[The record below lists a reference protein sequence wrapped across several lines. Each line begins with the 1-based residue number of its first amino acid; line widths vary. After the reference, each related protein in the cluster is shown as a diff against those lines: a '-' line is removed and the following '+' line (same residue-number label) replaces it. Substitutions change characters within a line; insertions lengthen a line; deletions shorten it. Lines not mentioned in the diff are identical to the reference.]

1 MTKIPL
7 KKYEL
12 PPLFSPQKIQK
23 SSQKIQKWPHRFP
36 PQKIRFVN
44 YEFFLYFWD
53 YFCFFWGGGDFCIIW
68 ENFVLFGGLLN
79 YLRSFLYF
87 LGEKKVGE
95 FLYFLGGFL
104 YLVGSFLI

>member
-12 PPLFSPQKIQK
+12 PPLFSP
-23 SSQKIQKWPHRFP
+23 QKIQKWPHRFP

-53 YFCFFWGGGDFCIIW
+53 YFCFLGGGGI
-68 ENFVLFGGLLN
+68 FVLFGKILF
-79 YLRSFLYF
+79 YLEDY
-87 LGEKKVGE
+87 
-95 FLYFLGGFL
+95 
-104 YLVGSFLI
+104 